1 VSNERD
7 LHAGGSASAAEEA
20 PVASTP
26 EIEAMLARARRI
38 LGGDVRPDDYLPVT
52 PEIRAAADFEMAYVR
67 GHMKIEPLP
76 EVVARQLRDWIL
88 SFHHAGQDIAFI
100 SNEKGVVVLA
110 DGDRIGDLIDGASE
124 DQLRQVIFTIPEP
137 F

>member
-1 VSNERD
+1 
-7 LHAGGSASAAEEA
+7 
-20 PVASTP
+20 
-26 EIEAMLARARRI
+26 
-38 LGGDVRPDDYLPVT
+38 
-52 PEIRAAADFEMAYVR
+52 
-67 GHMKIEPLP
+67 
-76 EVVARQLRDWIL
+76 LRDWIL